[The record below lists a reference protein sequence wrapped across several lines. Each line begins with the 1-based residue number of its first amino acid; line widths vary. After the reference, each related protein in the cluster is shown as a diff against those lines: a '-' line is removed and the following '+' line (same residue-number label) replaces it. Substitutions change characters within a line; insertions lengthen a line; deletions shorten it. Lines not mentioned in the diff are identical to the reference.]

1 MNDLIAA
8 NERLTQELA
17 RQRATEAALR
27 VPDAIVTGDRIQL
40 QQVVLNLL
48 RNAADA
54 MVDVHDR
61 PRQLLIRTAQEHGDW
76 VRAPSSSDTRD
87 VSGRSPTMP
96 RRHVLVLHSTRAS
109 RSRLAS
115 TLIKTN

>member
-1 MNDLIAA
+1 VNDLIAA

-40 QQVVLNLL
+40 QQVVLNL
-48 RNAADA
+48 
-54 MVDVHDR
+54 
-61 PRQLLIRTAQEHGDW
+61 HGDW